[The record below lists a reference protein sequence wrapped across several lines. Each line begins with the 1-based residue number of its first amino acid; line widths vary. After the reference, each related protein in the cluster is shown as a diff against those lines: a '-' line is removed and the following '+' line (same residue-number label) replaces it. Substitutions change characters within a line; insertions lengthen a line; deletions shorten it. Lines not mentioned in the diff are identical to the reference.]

1 MSATGMLRP
10 MEEEYLKRNPGA
22 TVTSRT
28 STGEAGKA
36 VPRGHV
42 FDQWGERYGREELAA
57 GILDEGKAQPQFGSP
72 GTAKATVTRSKT
84 GGSLV
89 TGNDKPRRKK
99 IYGMGGSQGK
109 EKSGTVKKPTLGG
122 E

>member
-10 MEEEYLKRNPGA
+10 IEAEYLKRNPGV

-28 STGEAGKA
+28 STGKA
-36 VPRGHV
+36 IPQGHF
-42 FDQWGERYGREELAA
+42 FDQVGERHGQWGLAA
-57 GILDEGKAQPQFGSP
+57 GVLDEGEAQPQFGSP
-72 GTAKATVTRSKT
+72 GTAKATVTRSKP
-84 GGSLV
+84 GASLISGSEK
-89 TGNDKPRRKK
+89 TKTKRKR